1 MTDGVGEHW
10 YTPRVW
16 EWLTDWGSGGPT
28 VLVDPLPVKLWSLSA
43 IGPDRVRVRASSSGA
58 SNTDLRYR
66 QSRFLARTGRPT
78 TAMVPIPVTEFSP
91 SALMAWAATVADA
104 HPDGCVAVLAGPG
117 SRHQMGA
124 PRADDADA
132 AGSLWNFI
140 HTASPAALRLAVLA
154 AVSEATDLPVMR
166 AIQDEMLPDSSISDL
181 AEVLVSGIFWR
192 VPGADGGATLRIRMY
207 AACRAQLQARAS
219 VQDQWDVYRAI
230 SAAIARRYPGA
241 ASRFQAT
248 VLDTSGNVRVEAE
261 HLAFAEV
268 ARSAL
273 VQARQGS
280 HGGAPAGTR
289 GADDENARDA
299 LDRELGQLTGNGAFT
314 VAGFAADAAT
324 IFEISRDEHG
334 TPTFSW
340 WEYRYDNGELIVDDE
355 EPDQWS
361 EAMAD
366 PARFY
371 RHVAPRFI
379 VRTPGRLASGLRAL
393 LPGPRDVPVYQ
404 CQAPLRDLLR
414 AVVSESPL
422 MLGYELAVLKRV
434 PADHTGPERLVLTGH
449 PLFSPGDTQDSRVT
463 VRVNVEPT
471 DDEGTVFAVV
481 TREPRPDLP
490 RHSRRLRLMQARAA
504 VVPPGV
510 YDLTAVLTR
519 PGKVRFHGLP
529 VPLGESGR
537 SWDDLERLVPG
548 QLTVQV
554 PVHLV
559 CLVEVCGGEDLLR
572 LRLDR
577 LEELITEARAGGLPL
592 RVSVVAYGPHG
603 VAWRVD
609 DRPPEIRAWAAPGDE
624 AIKALR
630 GLAGRQVDEREY
642 QRAAQLECAL
652 RLVRERLAPAE
663 GRPVIVTA
671 GGRPAHPPGLDTSRQ
686 LIPCPE
692 WVDGMSELAWLQ
704 RLPGATFGV
713 LRDPRCRGVLWERLG
728 RDGVATV
735 DDAVDM
741 EGFAARLGL
750 RVAAQTVPFP
760 VIEQ

>member
-1 MTDGVGEHW
+1 
-10 YTPRVW
+10 
-16 EWLTDWGSGGPT
+16 
-28 VLVDPLPVKLWSLSA
+28 
-43 IGPDRVRVRASSSGA
+43 
-58 SNTDLRYR
+58 
-66 QSRFLARTGRPT
+66 
-78 TAMVPIPVTEFSP
+78 
-91 SALMAWAATVADA
+91 
-104 HPDGCVAVLAGPG
+104 
-117 SRHQMGA
+117 
-124 PRADDADA
+124 
-132 AGSLWNFI
+132 
-140 HTASPAALRLAVLA
+140 
-154 AVSEATDLPVMR
+154 MR
-166 AIQDEMLPDSSISDL
+166 AIQDVMLPDSSISDL

-192 VPGADGGATLRIRMY
+192 VPGADGGAALRIRMD

-230 SAAIARRYPGA
+230 SAAIARRYPGS
-241 ASRFQAT
+241 ASRFQAAI
-248 VLDTSGNVRVEAE
+248 LDSSGHVRVEAE

-273 VQARQGS
+273 AQARQGS
-280 HGGAPAGTR
+280 LDGTPAGMR
-289 GADDENARDA
+289 GADDEDARAA
-299 LDRELGQLTGNGAFT
+299 LDRELEQLTGNGAFT
-314 VAGFAADAAT
+314 VAEFAADTAT

-334 TPTFSW
+334 TPRPVL
-340 WEYRYDNGELIVDDE
+340 WEYRYGNGELIVGNG

-366 PARFY
+366 PAQFY
-371 RHVAPRFI
+371 RRVAPRFI
-379 VRTPGRLASGLRAL
+379 VCTPDRLPGRLRAL
-393 LPGPRDVPVYQ
+393 LPAPSEVPVYR
-404 CQAPLRDLLR
+404 CRSPLQDLLR
-414 AVVSESPL
+414 AAITESPL
-422 MLGYELAVLKRV
+422 MLGYELAVLRRV
-434 PADHTGPERLVLTGH
+434 PADRTGPERIVLTGH
-449 PLFSPGDTQDSRVT
+449 PLFSHYDTRGSRVE

-490 RHSRRLRLMQARAA
+490 RHSRRLRPVQVQAA
-504 VVPPGV
+504 VVPPGA
-510 YDLTAVLTR
+510 YDLAAVLTR
-519 PGKVRFHGLP
+519 PGRVEFQGLP
-529 VPLGESGR
+529 VRLGRSGR

-548 QLTVQV
+548 QLTAQA

-559 CLVEVCGGEDLLR
+559 CLVEVCGGDDRLQ

-577 LEELITEARAGGLPL
+577 LEELIIEARAGGLPL

-609 DRPPEIRAWAAPGDE
+609 DRPPEVRAWAAPGDE

-663 GRPVIVTA
+663 GRPAIVTA

-692 WVDGMSELAWLQ
+692 WVDGMSELTWLQ

-713 LRDPRCRGVLWERLG
+713 LRDPKWWGKLCERLG
-728 RDGVATV
+728 RDAVATV

-741 EGFAARLGL
+741 ESFAARLGL